1 MNPISALR
9 MPKWVAF
16 PAIAMV
22 AAGVLTLPGAAHAQD
37 LVQEEADLP
46 PGPEK
51 ALVEAH
57 CTQCHSTGRIAK
69 SGGTVAGWS
78 ERMAR
83 MIRKGST
90 LPRAD
95 IPALARYLA
104 KAYPERMAPVRPA
117 VGHPVSLPAQTD
129 PARRLERHRPR

>member
-1 MNPISALR
+1 MRAFR
-9 MPKWVAF
+9 MTRWTVF
-16 PAIAMV
+16 PVIAMV
-22 AAGVLTLPGAAHAQD
+22 AGSVITHPGAARAQA
-37 LVQEEADLP
+37 LIHEEVDLP

-51 ALVEAH
+51 KLVEAH

-104 KAYPERMAPVRPA
+104 KAYPERMAPIRPEA
-117 VGHPVSLPAQTD
+117 GQPVSLPAQPD
-129 PARRLERHRPR
+129 PARRSERQSPR